1 MAGNSV
7 TRVARLFFCLTFRL
21 SRGMPAKKRANTRED
36 RLRSLRGRIGGL
48 ALASQ
53 RDSRSYTAAARR
65 SFLGRFYDEVDP
77 DRALPEPERERRAA
91 AAKSRYFTQLAYRS
105 AKVRG
110 ERTRVRGRPM
120 NT

>member
-7 TRVARLFFCLTFRL
+7 TRVARLFFCLT
-21 SRGMPAKKRANTRED
+21 SRRSPEMSAKKRADTHVD
-36 RLRSLRGRIGGL
+36 RLRSLRGKIGGL

-53 RDSRSYTAAARR
+53 RDPRSYTAAARR

-77 DRALPEPERERRAA
+77 DRTLPEPERERRAQ
-91 AAKSRYFTQLAYRS
+91 AAKSTYFAKLAYRS

-110 ERTRVRGRPM
+110 ERTRGRRRPIDR
-120 NT
+120 